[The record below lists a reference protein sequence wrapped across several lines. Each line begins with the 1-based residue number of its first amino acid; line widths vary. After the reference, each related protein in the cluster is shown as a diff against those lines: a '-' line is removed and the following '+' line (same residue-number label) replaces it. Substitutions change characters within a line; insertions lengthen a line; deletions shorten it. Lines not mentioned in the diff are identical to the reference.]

1 MFVGAIYKQPSLLVE
16 YASQIRSKYDFTD
29 EVTRFFYD
37 NAVSI
42 YQNRSQSFNSSI
54 ITTYMTEDQERYQ
67 SYINYGGWSTVSK
80 WMELA
85 LVENV
90 KSYAEVLKN
99 ILY

>member
-1 MFVGAIYKQPSLLVE
+1 
-16 YASQIRSKYDFTD
+16 
-29 EVTRFFYD
+29 
-37 NAVSI
+37 
-42 YQNRSQSFNSSI
+42 
-54 ITTYMTEDQERYQ
+54 MTEDQERYQ